1 MNCEW
6 CGELTDVKK
15 LRATIFHLQLR
26 IEELE
31 KQSFES
37 VELLM
42 KGEALRSK
50 MISWKGRK
58 MRRSINWIDIKKGNF
73 PPDNQIKLLNVHW
86 FNSLDSGD
94 QNDFGF
100 IENGVWYHFDKH
112 KTKIELKASHMNLV
126 VTHWSEQPKGPFKSQ
141 K

>member
-50 MISWKGRK
+50 MMLDSIMNGAFNHIVEGKK
-58 MRRSINWIDIKKGNF
+58 NASIN
-73 PPDNQIKLLNVHW
+73 Q
-86 FNSLDSGD
+86 LD
-94 QNDFGF
+94 
-100 IENGVWYHFDKH
+100 
-112 KTKIELKASHMNLV
+112 
-126 VTHWSEQPKGPFKSQ
+126 
-141 K
+141 